1 MKVSSVQRLPSDR
14 SFGMTFAGALAL
26 LSAWL
31 LWRGHARWAS
41 TTAGTLAAL
50 FFVLGWVAPRVLRP
64 LNALWM
70 KIGVVM
76 NAVVSPVVL
85 GALYLGI
92 FTPYALVMRLR
103 GRDALRRS
111 FDPAAP
117 TYWLARNHPG
127 ADGKRRFDRQF

>member
-1 MKVSSVQRLPSDR
+1 MSSAQRLPSDR
-14 SFGMTFAGALAL
+14 SFGMTIAVALAL

-31 LWRGHARWAS
+31 LWRGHSRWAATS
-41 TTAGTLAAL
+41 AGVLAAV
-50 FFVLGWVAPRVLRP
+50 FFVLGWAAPRSLRP
-64 LNALWM
+64 LNTLWM
-70 KIGVVM
+70 RLGAAM

-85 GALYLGI
+85 GVLYLGM
-92 FTPYALVMRLR
+92 FTPYAFVMRWR